1 MRRLVLT
8 ALSLA
13 VAGLVHAEVPAP
25 QDVPYAPGM
34 LKIEVDA
41 TNLSQRI
48 FRIKE
53 TIPVQGGPLVLL

>member
-13 VAGLVHAEVPAP
+13 VAGLVHAEVPVP

-34 LKIEVDA
+34 L
-41 TNLSQRI
+41 
-48 FRIKE
+48 
-53 TIPVQGGPLVLL
+53 